1 MQLMKG
7 EALKNPINKLF
18 KSEREHKETSNHNVL
33 FEVAQISDVQFT
45 ERSSVLKQ
53 KWQTKTSF
61 AIHNIQYS
69 SVIIAKPQTCSN

>member
-1 MQLMKG
+1 MQLVKG

-33 FEVAQISDVQFT
+33 LEVAQISDVQFT

-53 KWQTKTSF
+53 KWHRTQKQVLPF
-61 AIHNIQYS
+61 IHCNIQ
-69 SVIIAKPQTCSN
+69 